1 MYTEEK
7 IESIVKHIISEQV
20 NSSESDLKRTDSFT
34 EDLGADSLD
43 IVEIIMALEEEF
55 DIEINE
61 TDLTDYSVGSAI
73 DIVKSKIPN
82 DKKDFK

>member
-7 IESIVKHIISEQV
+7 IENEIKRIISEQL
-20 NSSESDLKRTDSFT
+20 NTPETDIKRTDSFST
-34 EDLGADSLD
+34 DLGADSLD
-43 IVEIIMALEEEF
+43 IVEIILSLEEKF

-61 TDLTDYSVGSAI
+61 TDLADYSVGAAI

-82 DKKDFK
+82 DKKDF

>member
-7 IESIVKHIISEQV
+7 IENEIKLIISEQL
-20 NSSESDLKRTDSFT
+20 NTPETDIKRTDSFSA
-34 EDLGADSLD
+34 DLGADSLD
-43 IVEIIMALEEEF
+43 IVEIILSLEEKF

-61 TDLTDYSVGSAI
+61 TDLADYSVGAAI

-82 DKKDFK
+82 DKKDF

>member
-7 IESIVKHIISEQV
+7 IENEIKRIISEQL
-20 NSSESDLKRTDSFT
+20 NTPETDIKRTDSFSV
-34 EDLGADSLD
+34 DLGADSLD
-43 IVEIIMALEEEF
+43 IVEIILSLEEKF

-61 TDLTDYSVGSAI
+61 TDLADYSVGAAI

-82 DKKDFK
+82 DKKDF

>member
-20 NSSESDLKRTDSFT
+20 NSSKSDLKRTDSFT

-61 TDLTDYSVGSAI
+61 TDLIDYSVGSVI

>member
-7 IESIVKHIISEQV
+7 IENEVKRIISEQV
-20 NSSESDLKRTDSFT
+20 NASENDIKRTDSLSG
-34 EDLGADSLD
+34 DLGADSLD
-43 IVEIIMALEEEF
+43 IVEIVMTLEEKF

-61 TDLTDYSVGSAI
+61 NDLNDYSVGSAI

-82 DKKDFK
+82 DKKDF